1 MLGKVNVRL
10 ILKLTYTIQGAHSMS
25 KYVSAKDF
33 RQGFPS
39 VSEDL
44 KQWGEIIVLKRSK
57 PLFRILPFEESP
69 KDLLDKVASR
79 EDDYQPD
86 LEEISRIVHM
96 LRKT

>member
-1 MLGKVNVRL
+1 MLDKVNLKLV
-10 ILKLTYTIQGAHSMS
+10 LKLTYAVKGAHSMS

-33 RQGFPS
+33 RQGFPN

-44 KQWGEIIVLKRSK
+44 RQWGEIIVLKRSK
-57 PLFRILPFEESP
+57 PLFRILPFEEFP

-79 EDDYQPD
+79 EDDQQPD

>member
-1 MLGKVNVRL
+1 MLNKVNLKL
-10 ILKLTYTIQGAHSMS
+10 ILNLTYIVQGANSMS

-33 RQGFPS
+33 RKGFPS

-57 PLFRILPFEESP
+57 PLFRVLPFEESP
-69 KDLLDKVASR
+69 KDLLDKAAAR
-79 EDDYQPD
+79 GDDHQPD

-96 LRKT
+96 LRKA